1 MPIFEK
7 NANFQSRKG
16 RPEMAGPNRHS
27 DGFARENSVPEIQ
40 RAQIIQV
47 ERGILKLLE
56 KRSKNQHKLA
66 FVRTSPW
73 NPAEN
78 LPYEYAR
85 IFKFHNFKKTKKTVL
100 KELDERCATEVDTV
114 FFLR

>member
-1 MPIFEK
+1 M
-7 NANFQSRKG
+7 
-16 RPEMAGPNRHS
+16 
-27 DGFARENSVPEIQ
+27 
-40 RAQIIQV
+40 
-47 ERGILKLLE
+47 
-56 KRSKNQHKLA
+56 A

-100 KELDERCATEVDTV
+100 KELDERCASEVDTV
-114 FFLR
+114 FVYFYKIKNEIYIDFQVIVESGKYVTIHLKNVPANIRSKFLLCEK